1 MGIGSMLPGY
11 SKGAAVSGLYCYILP
26 LSEVELL
33 DGKYFLIIISRLYE
47 LDSFLGVKLNGTA
60 DSRFS

>member
-1 MGIGSMLPGY
+1 MGIGSILPGY
-11 SKGAAVSGLYCYILP
+11 SKGAAVSGLLCYIFR

-47 LDSFLGVKLNGTA
+47 LDSFLRSET
-60 DSRFS
+60 

>member
-11 SKGAAVSGLYCYILP
+11 SKGAAVSGLLCYIFR

-47 LDSFLGVKLNGTA
+47 LDSFLRSET
-60 DSRFS
+60 